1 MASCKNSGASHS
13 GKSGVRIA
21 VLLLVVAGCFSG
33 FSTAAAQSPS
43 GASVTFETAGPLASG
58 ALHADAPAEP
68 IAPAVITR
76 DAEGRATVRAVRLG
90 QPLRIDGALDEAL
103 YRDVPSMSEFIQVE
117 PQAGQAATERTE
129 TWVSFDDDYVY
140 VSFRAW
146 DTQIESLIATEM
158 RRDSPNNWQGNDIVA
173 FIFDTF
179 YDRRNSF
186 TFTMNPLSG
195 RSDGT
200 MVNDRQYSSDWNPVW
215 ETKAGRFDGGW
226 TVEAAVPF
234 KSLRYRP
241 GTTQVWGFNAMRV
254 KRSKNEI
261 STLTR
266 VPPARGQSG
275 FQQAQFAA
283 SLVGIQVPGGGR
295 NLDLKPYAISSVTTN
310 RRATPRVS
318 NDLGAE
324 AGFDVKYAVTQGL
337 VAELTVNTDFAQVEA
352 DEQQVNLTR
361 FSLFF
366 PEKRD
371 FFLENQGTFS
381 FGGIPVTGSGAS
393 NINSGFFGSGGSYAP
408 IMFYSRRIG
417 LHEGREVPLLV
428 GGRLTGR
435 AGRYSLGLLNIQT
448 GDEKQTGARPTNFSV
463 LRLRRDLLR
472 RSSVGL
478 LLTNRSVAMNGTG
491 ANQSYGVD
499 GTFAFF
505 ENLEINTYWAQ
516 TDTDGLNTRGNT
528 SYRAQLDY
536 PGDRYAV
543 QLEHLRVG
551 DNFNPEVGFLRR
563 DNMVRDYARFRFSPR
578 PGTRSAIRKYVY
590 DGWVDYIENTAGRL
604 ETRERAGEFALEF
617 QNADRFSVN
626 YTNTFEFLPAPFPI
640 GGDVILPVGSYQFD
654 TLRVGYNLA
663 QQRALSA
670 NLFAEFGT
678 FYNGHKTSFSAARGR
693 VPITNQLSVEPTYSF
708 NHVTLVQGRFNT
720 HLAGSRVTYSMTPLM
735 FVSALL
741 QYNSGINSV
750 STNARFRWE
759 YRPGSELFVV
769 YNDERDTHT
778 RSFPSL
784 YNRAFIVKVNR
795 LFRF

>member
-1 MASCKNSGASHS
+1 M
-13 GKSGVRIA
+13 
-21 VLLLVVAGCFSG
+21 VLLTVAGLLSSFSRAG
-33 FSTAAAQSPS
+33 AQSLS
-43 GASVTFETAGPLASG
+43 DARATVDAAGSPGGGTLY
-58 ALHADAPAEP
+58 ADAPPEP
-68 IAPAVITR
+68 IAPEVITR
-76 DAEGRATVRAVRLG
+76 DAEGRATVRAVRVS
-90 QPLRIDGALDEAL
+90 QPLRIDGTLDEAL
-103 YRDVPSMSEFIQVE
+103 YRDVPSMSDFIQVE
-117 PQAGQAATERTE
+117 PQAGQAATELTE

-146 DTQIESLIATEM
+146 DSQIESLIATEM
-158 RRDSPNNWQGNDIVA
+158 RRDSPNNWQGNDLVA

-200 MVNDRQYSSDWNPVW
+200 MVNDRQYSGDWNPVW
-215 ETKAGRFDGGW
+215 ETRAGRFDGGW

-241 GTTQVWGFNAMRV
+241 GTIQVWGFNAMRV

-283 SLVGIQVPGGGR
+283 SLVGIQVPGGAR
-295 NLDLKPYAISSVTTN
+295 HLDLKPYAISSVSTN
-310 RRATPRVS
+310 RLATPRIL
-318 NDLGAE
+318 NDLEAE

-337 VAELTVNTDFAQVEA
+337 LGELTVNTDFAQVEA

-381 FGGIPVTGSGAS
+381 FGGAPVTGGGAAS
-393 NINSGFFGSGGSYAP
+393 FNSGFFGGGNSYAP

-417 LHEGREVPLLV
+417 LNEGREVPLLI

-435 AGRYSLGLLNIQT
+435 TGRYSIGLLNIQT
-448 GDEKQTGARPTNFSV
+448 GEEELTGTRPTNFSV
-463 LRLRRDLLR
+463 VRLRRDILR

-478 LLTNRSVAMNGTG
+478 LLTNRSVGMSGSGT
-491 ANQSYGVD
+491 NQSYGFD

-505 ENLEINTYWAQ
+505 QNLELNTYWAK
-516 TDTDGLNTRGNT
+516 TDTDGLNTGDDT
-528 SYRAQLDY
+528 SYRAHLDY

-543 QLEHLRVG
+543 QLERLRIG
-551 DNFNPEVGFLRR
+551 NNFSPEIGFLRR
-563 DNMVRDYARFRFSPR
+563 DDMARDYARVRFSPR
-578 PGTRSAIRKYVY
+578 PRNRSAIRKYVY
-590 DGWVDYIENTAGRL
+590 EGWVDYIENSSGRL
-604 ETRERAGEFALEF
+604 ETRERAAEFALEF

-626 YTNTFEFLPAPFPI
+626 YTNSFEFLPDPFPI
-640 GGDVILPVGSYQFD
+640 GGDVILPVGAYQFD
-654 TLRVGYNLA
+654 TFRIGYNLA
-663 QQRALSA
+663 QQRSVST

-678 FYNGHKTSFSAARGR
+678 FYNGRKTSFTAARGR
-693 VPITNQLSVEPTYSF
+693 VPITDQLSVEPTYSF
-708 NHVTLVQGRFNT
+708 NYVTLVQGRFTT

-741 QYNSGINSV
+741 QYNTGTNTV

-759 YRPGSELFVV
+759 YQPGSELFVV
-769 YNDERDTHT
+769 YNEERNTLT
-778 RSFPSL
+778 PGFPYLNNRS
-784 YNRAFIVKVNR
+784 FIVKINR